1 MWFNLLEMSK
11 GNSALVF
18 IGEIWLERIT
28 ALSSLGHWLYQ
39 GESTPYR
46 TVTSLSMLF
55 GSSVKFLDNCIL
67 NYFPWQPDL

>member
-11 GNSALVF
+11 KNSTLVF

-39 GESTPYR
+39 GESNPYR
-46 TVTSLSMLF
+46 NAISLSMLF
-55 GSSVKFLDNCIL
+55 GSSVKFFDNYIL